1 MPLHDVLPALTDF
14 LVQWTRT
21 HLLAWT
27 ALAQAVAVAACCVAG
42 WALARPLVAQMQVRF
57 PGGPGPVARVAR
69 ALAQVLPWATGMVLV
84 LGARAAFAGA
94 GLPGAGLKAA
104 GTILLAY
111 VLVRFLGSV
120 MLSRLWGR
128 LAAVVALVA
137 VALETAGVLSPV
149 LAWLDGFGL
158 DLGGARMTVLTL
170 AKAGVVLA
178 VLMRL
183 GAWAS
188 ELVERRMQGVT
199 EMTPS
204 MRVLLGKV
212 VRVALF
218 VLAFMIALGSVGVD
232 LTALTVFSGAVG
244 VGLGFGLQK
253 VFSNLVSGFILLLD
267 KSIKPG
273 DVIEVG
279 GVYGAIKEL
288 RARFVS
294 VVTRDGTEYLIP
306 NEDLITGQVVN
317 WSFSDNNV
325 RLRLPVGVSYN
336 TPDVRRVLALMAEA
350 AAGVPRVLAS
360 PKPRALF
367 RGFGDSALDLEL
379 RFWVGDPENGVGN
392 VRSEV
397 GLAVLDA
404 LRAAGVEI
412 PFPQRDLHL
421 VSGFA
426 PGGAGAA
433 AAPQGPPERSR
444 GGDDPA

>member
-1 MPLHDVLPALTDF
+1 MPLHDVLPALMDF

-27 ALAQAVAVAACCVAG
+27 ALAQAVAVAACCAAG

-94 GLPGAGLKAA
+94 GLPWAGLKAA

-325 RLRLPVGVSYN
+325 RLRLPVGVGYN

-360 PKPRALF
+360 PEPRALF

-433 AAPQGPPERSR
+433 AGPPEQGQGR
-444 GGDDPA
+444 DNPA